1 MVHGKRQNSENL
13 GLLDV
18 YTVEKMRERHGS
30 GRPVPLKANGG
41 EPNLDMNTSVTHG
54 RPLNRV
60 SLKWETSPKT
70 D

>member
-1 MVHGKRQNSENL
+1 MVHGKRQNNENL

-30 GRPVPLKANGG
+30 GVPKAVPLEANGG
-41 EPNLDMNTSVTHG
+41 EKTQG
-54 RPLNRV
+54 RPLNRASLTSLSGDV
-60 SLKWETSPKT
+60 SQ